1 MPDAAPNLATK
12 PPVEQPAA
20 DTGPART
27 GSSKTLLAA
36 VLLGCLIVPTGV
48 SGTGVALPAI
58 AADTGATAATLQW
71 VVNAFNLAF
80 ACSTLLAGSLADLF
94 GRKRTFMAGAGTFLA
109 AAVLSATTT
118 SIVLLDIA
126 RALAGIGAAAI
137 FSCGGALLA
146 TNFEGKSQ
154 LRAFAFMGTA
164 AGLGLGL
171 GPTISG
177 LLIDRLGWQ
186 TIFVFNAV
194 GIGIVLILVAIARSA
209 PETLRHEASIDT
221 PGSTTFVGGLL
232 LLIFAIVQGG
242 VWGWAAPG
250 TLALLAVGVVLLAV
264 FVAVERRR
272 EHPMFDFS
280 VLRDR
285 RMVGLIMVPVTASF
299 GFVTLLTYLPTYMS
313 TAWGDSVGTAGLKM
327 LVMTIPIVIAP
338 VLAGWI
344 AQRGVAPR
352 HILACSLLFFV
363 IGPAWLLVIG
373 PQASLLSVA
382 VPMVLIGAGFGLGV
396 GLVDGEALR
405 LVSPE
410 KSGMASGLVNTA
422 RLGSEAIAV
431 AIYGALLTTFTA
443 SKITDSVHR
452 AAGSGADPHEI
463 ADQVSTG
470 KITEAAAHAPAAH
483 RADFAHS
490 LITGY
495 DAALHTMLWV
505 LVAVG
510 AVLTV
515 LVIRLLRPTASTAP
529 TS

>member
-1 MPDAAPNLATK
+1 MPDAAPNLTAT
-12 PPVEQPAA
+12 PPVQLPTA
-20 DTGPART
+20 DAGPARA
-27 GSSKTLLAA
+27 GSSKVLLAA

-58 AADTGATAATLQW
+58 AADTGASAATLQW

-80 ACSTLLAGSLADLF
+80 ACSTLLAGSLADIF
-94 GRKRTFMAGAGTFLA
+94 GRKRLFMTGASTFLVA
-109 AAVLSATTT
+109 SILSASTTN
-118 SIVLLDIA
+118 IVVLDIA

-177 LLIDRLGWQ
+177 LLVDRLGWQ

-194 GIGIVLILVAIARSA
+194 GIAVVLILVAIAKSA

-221 PGSTTFVGGLL
+221 PGSVTFVGGLL

-242 VWGWAAPG
+242 AWGWTAPG
-250 TLALLAVGVVLLAV
+250 TLALLAAGVVLLAV
-264 FVAVERRR
+264 FVAVERRC

-313 TAWGDSVGTAGLKM
+313 MAWGDSVGTAGLKM
-327 LVMTIPIVIAP
+327 LVMTVPIVIAP

-344 AQRGVAPR
+344 AQRGVEPR

-373 PQASLLSVA
+373 PQASFLSVI

-410 KSGMASGLVNTA
+410 KSGMAAGLVNTA

-443 SKITDSVHR
+443 SKITDSVQR
-452 AAGSGADPHEI
+452 AAGPGVDPHEI

-470 KITEAAAHAPAAH
+470 KITEAAAHAPAAD

-510 AVLTV
+510 ALLTV
-515 LVIRLLRPTASTAP
+515 LVVGLLRPSTR
-529 TS
+529 TR